1 MQKSAKFII
10 IKGVATMIIVAL
22 AGFVLFNGIGRH
34 PYTYDEL
41 QDVFVAKAA
50 EYNVKANGQEQL
62 VSEEYGNSIT
72 FVMQTEDG
80 ERACATYGRSP
91 FFNKFKEINFYSGV
105 NGVLALDEM
114 TYTVND
120 GVIGYE
126 VTAQFGDE
134 VGIELSE
141 EVKPM
146 MYIKFMAICILAM
159 GVFGIKIF
167 LNKWNR
173 R

>member
-34 PYTYDEL
+34 PYTYEEL
-41 QDVFVAKAA
+41 QDVFIAKAA

-114 TYTVND
+114 TYNVSD
-120 GVIGYE
+120 GAIGYE
-126 VTAQFGDE
+126 VTALFGDE
-134 VGIELSE
+134 VGIDLSD
-141 EVKPM
+141 EVSPV
-146 MYIKFMAICILAM
+146 MYLKFMAVCILAM
-159 GVFGIKIF
+159 GVFGMKIF
-167 LNKWNR
+167 FNR
-173 R
+173 RR